1 MSFNPADTQGNILRG
16 YRHLHHAA
24 YVFARF
30 EDIDRG
36 RALLARLVAP
46 GGESWPKVM
55 SAAPWGDKSNV
66 HEALNL
72 ALTAE
77 GVERLGWSEDFAPF
91 AEFNEGMAARASAR
105 LHDTGESAPER
116 WQPELLAPAD
126 MLFVLYADHEN
137 LRDERLQALLE
148 LLPANGMAEVHH
160 QKAGKLRPE
169 QPGVG
174 AREQFGFRDGFSQPV
189 VEEGGSERQVDGE
202 GLLRWPPVL
211 DCWRPVK
218 LGEFLLGHLD
228 EDHQVAGTKSAASPL
243 YNGTFMVWRKLR
255 QDVGAFDRYFA
266 GFGEQSQELA
276 AKAVGR
282 WRDGTSLEDAPWAQ
296 PPERDDHTKPGNDFS
311 YASDRDGARCPIGAH
326 VRRANPRTTL
336 NWGTV
341 RTRRHRLI
349 RRGMPYVDADGS
361 RGLIFVCFNA
371 SIGRQ
376 FELVQGDWLMDGD
389 AFGLGTEQDPLLGEN
404 GEGDMLRV
412 PAQGARGARFLPRGG
427 RRFVYTMGG
436 RYLFMPGIAALRRMA
451 EGPPSQERVPCPS
464 AATVVVGLTTGVIY
478 SSLRRSLHKRRR
490 IDH

>member
-1 MSFNPADTQGNILRG
+1 MTFNPADTQGNILRG

-30 EDIDRG
+30 EDVDRA
-36 RALLARLVAP
+36 RALLAKLVAP
-46 GGESWPKVM
+46 DAEGWQKVM
-55 SAAPWGDKSNV
+55 NAEPWGDKSRV

-77 GVERLGWSEDFAPF
+77 GVERLGWSEDFVQF
-91 AEFNEGMAARASAR
+91 AEFNEGMAARATEQ
-105 LHDTGESAPER
+105 LHDTGESAPEH
-116 WQPELLAPAD
+116 WEPELLAPAD
-126 MLFVLYADHEN
+126 VLFVLYADHQD
-137 LRDERLQALLE
+137 LREERLRGLLE
-148 LLPANGMAEVHH
+148 LLPAHGLAEVHR
-160 QKAGKLRPE
+160 QRAGKLKPE
-169 QPGVG
+169 EPGFG
-174 AREQFGFRDGFSQPV
+174 SREQFGFRDGFSQPV

-202 GLLRWPPVL
+202 GLLRWPPPL
-211 DCWRPVK
+211 DCWRAVK
-218 LGEFLLGHLD
+218 LGEFLLGHTD
-228 EDHQVAGTKSAASPL
+228 EDRQPAGTDNAASPL

-255 QDVGAFDRYFA
+255 QDVGAFKRYFD
-266 GFGEQSQELA
+266 GFGEQSEELA

-282 WRDGTSLEDAPWAQ
+282 WRNGTSLEDAPWAA
-296 PPERDDHTKPGNDFS
+296 PPERDHDWKPDNDFS
-311 YASDRDGARCPIGAH
+311 YANDGDGARCPIGAH

-336 NWGTV
+336 GWGTV

-349 RRGMPYVDADGS
+349 RRGLPYVDDEDN

-412 PAQGARGARFLPRGG
+412 PSQGARAARFLPRDGG
-427 RRFVYTMGG
+427 RFVYTLGG

-451 EGPPSQERVPCPS
+451 AGPPSQERLRTPS
-464 AATVVVGLTTGVIY
+464 LPTAVVGFTTGVIY
-478 SSLRRSLHKRRR
+478 SSVRRSLDKRRR
-490 IDH
+490 VDD

>member
-30 EDIDRG
+30 EDVDRA

-46 GGESWPKVM
+46 GGQGWPKVM
-55 SAAPWGDKSNV
+55 SAVRWGEKSHV

-77 GVERLGWSEDFAPF
+77 GVERLGWSEDFARF
-91 AEFNEGMAARASAR
+91 AEFNEGMAARAPGR
-105 LHDTGESAPER
+105 LHDTGESAPEH

-126 MLFVLYADHEN
+126 VLFVLYAHHQD
-137 LRDERLQALLE
+137 LRDERLQKLLE

-160 QKAGKLRPE
+160 QTAGKLEPE
-169 QPGVG
+169 HQHFG
-174 AREQFGFRDGFSQPV
+174 AREHFGFRDGFSQPV

-202 GLLRWPPVL
+202 GLLRWPPAL
-211 DCWRPVK
+211 DRWRPVK
-218 LGEFLLGHLD
+218 LGEFLLGHPD
-228 EDHQVAGTKSAASPL
+228 EDHQVAGTNNAASPL

-255 QDVGAFDRYFA
+255 QDVDAFERYFGA
-266 GFGEQSQELA
+266 FGEQSQELA

-282 WRDGTSLEDAPWAQ
+282 WRDGTSLEEAPWAQ
-296 PPERDDHTKPGNDFS
+296 PPERDHGSKPDNDFS

-349 RRGMPYVDADGS
+349 RRGLPYVDADGS

-371 SIGRQ
+371 SIARQ

-404 GEGDMLRV
+404 EEGDMLRV
-412 PAQGARGARFLPRGG
+412 PAQGSRPARFLPRDGG
-427 RRFVYTMGG
+427 RFVYTLGG

-451 EGPPSQERVPCPS
+451 AGPPSHERVRRAS
-464 AATVVVGLTTGVIY
+464 GATVAIGLTSGVVY
-478 SSLRRSLHKRRR
+478 SSLRRGLDKRRR
-490 IDH
+490 VDD